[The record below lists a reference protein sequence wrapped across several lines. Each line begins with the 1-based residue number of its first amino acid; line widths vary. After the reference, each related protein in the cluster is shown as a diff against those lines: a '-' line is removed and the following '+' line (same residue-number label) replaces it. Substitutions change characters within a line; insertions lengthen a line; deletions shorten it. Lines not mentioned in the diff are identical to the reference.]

1 VEEKESAVVFVILV
15 VVVEGITTKELEKD
29 IKPSKQI
36 INDINNSRAL
46 ILLVAIVIVIVI
58 FIERVL
64 FPRLRV
70 SSVL

>member
-1 VEEKESAVVFVILV
+1 MEEKESAVVFVILV